1 MPYTSLTAL
10 ATTIFTPS
18 LCLMSTLSA
27 PLALYTSRPSPHTG
41 SPGIRVA
48 ATGFAPPLP
57 PPTVPHLERRP
68 SCEAPTAPSSTLL
81 PDSCAGIG
89 AALLTAHTEVASLL
103 EAALRPDAPQ
113 RHLLSKDQ
121 AATLLASLT
130 LTRAMISDARHLV
143 ETHGTQ
149 NGTALGAALGRDY
162 SRPAAF
168 ANELS
173 TLANSTPTQSTSAP
187 QHAWTMPSGRGP
199 GNGAASP
206 FQTSSDWDLGPSWA
220 AASRDSQMAW
230 LMSSEEAEMGLGSAP
245 LDVPMPLLT
254 SSPDGSPDCS
264 PGESP
269 DRSPDRTMPGSP
281 LNDGSP
287 LRDSA
292 ADRRNRWTKP
302 PSRQGSGYN
311 SQRSS
316 FGESR
321 DSFGSPPKP
330 DSLAELSLSRS
341 VPAMF
346 ASDGSIANSVSEE
359 WREFS
364 EKHGIGG
371 KGGKGG
377 GGGASSGRGSGRLFG
392 GKGSGRL
399 FGSGRSQMPPAPVP
413 VPRHFSDRLKRSGGS
428 DSKLL
433 SEKSRIRSL
442 RGGLMRMFGKLSL

>member
-1 MPYTSLTAL
+1 MAHRPVTAAL
-10 ATTIFTPS
+10 AHRLPCPLTLTTLPPPGVPS
-18 LCLMSTLSA
+18 HRALGRLLPLC
-27 PLALYTSRPSPHTG
+27 TG

-57 PPTVPHLERRP
+57 PLPLVR
-68 SCEAPTAPSSTLL
+68 APSSEVAIPTS
-81 PDSCAGIG
+81 PPSAPVPESCVGIG
-89 AALLTAHTEVASLL
+89 QALITAHSEVASLL

-143 ETHGTQ
+143 ETHGTE
-149 NGTALGAALGRDY
+149 NGTALGAALGKDY
-162 SRPAAF
+162 SSPAAF
-168 ANELS
+168 A
-173 TLANSTPTQSTSAP
+173 TVTPTPATKAP
-187 QHAWTMPSGRGP
+187 QAWNMPSGRGP

-230 LMSSEEAEMGLGSAP
+230 LMSSEEAEMT
-245 LDVPMPLLT
+245 LDAPMPLLT

-269 DRSPDRTMPGSP
+269 ERSPDRTMPGSP
-281 LNDGSP
+281 LNPGSP
-287 LRDSA
+287 LRDGPLAGSV
-292 ADRRNRWTKP
+292 ADRRSRWTKP

-311 SQRSS
+311 SNRNS
-316 FGESR
+316 FG
-321 DSFGSPPKP
+321 DSSSPPKP

-341 VPAMF
+341 VPTMF
-346 ASDGSIANSVSEE
+346 ASDGSIAGSVTED

-371 KGGKGG
+371 KGSK
-377 GGGASSGRGSGRLFG
+377 GGGASGNKGSGRLFG

-399 FGSGRSQMPPAPVP
+399 FGSNRSTMPPAPVP

-433 SEKSRIRSL
+433 SEKNRIRSL